1 MATPNSDDVGDQS
14 AAASDQTR
22 VDDDCLASGLR
33 RKFLEFCRENPSA
46 DECRLYDV

>member
-1 MATPNSDDVGDQS
+1 MATPNRDDTGDKP
-14 AAASDQTR
+14 AAAFNQSNIE
-22 VDDDCLASGLR
+22 DDCLASGLR

>member
-1 MATPNSDDVGDQS
+1 MATPNRDDTDDTPAVASNQS
-14 AAASDQTR
+14 F